1 MSVLIKAHYRWDYIF
16 SFIKRR
22 RADRTAVLPDRSDVT
37 MEVPFMDAY
46 VRLLIQT
53 CHRSVFEGFVLQL
66 NSALTRTVQTQ
77 SGCYGRHVG
86 ANTYQG

>member
-1 MSVLIKAHYRWDYIF
+1 MSPLSDALARWDYIF

-53 CHRSVFEGFVLQL
+53 CHRLVSQ
-66 NSALTRTVQTQ
+66 NPSAMI
-77 SGCYGRHVG
+77 
-86 ANTYQG
+86 AN